1 MTKTMSTVLLLAT
14 LLAACSGTSDEAF
27 LANEALSGG
36 AAGAG
41 ATSAL
46 KRWAGTQ
53 SCTGSGDDSKAIDTT
68 SAEAFVDSFTKT
80 KTRVA
85 ITGVDVGPTD
95 AYSCAGLSFHGVVTD
110 ADTSH
115 VSFEAATEDASRQLH
130 CSSKTGRAL
139 RVGWL
144 RGYDSDL
151 SQLDGPWNLHFRVR
165 IEEPTDDLAD
175 AGVRISRVNIRC
187 DFDFTFE

>member
-1 MTKTMSTVLLLAT
+1 MTKTFSTALLLTT
-14 LLAACSGTSDEAF
+14 LIAACGDANDEAF
-27 LANEALSGG
+27 PTDEALGDI
-36 AAGAG
+36 AGAG
-41 ATSAL
+41 AIGAP

-53 SCTGSGDDSKAIDTT
+53 SCAGSGDDFKALDTT
-68 SAEAFVDSFTKT
+68 STEAVVESFSKT

-95 AYSCAGLSFHGVVTD
+95 AYSCAGVSFEGVVTD
-110 ADTSH
+110 ADKSH
-115 VSFEAATEDASRQLH
+115 VSFEAATEDAARQLR

-139 RVGWL
+139 LVGWL

-165 IEEPTDDLAD
+165 IEEPNDDTAD
-175 AGVRISRVNIRC
+175 AGGRVSRVNIRC